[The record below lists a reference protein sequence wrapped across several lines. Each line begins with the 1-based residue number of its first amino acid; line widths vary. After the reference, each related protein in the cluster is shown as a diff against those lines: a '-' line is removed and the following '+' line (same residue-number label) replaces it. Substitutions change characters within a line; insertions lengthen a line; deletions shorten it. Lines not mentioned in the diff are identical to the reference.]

1 MTYKGYTAFV
11 EFDSEAKIF
20 HGEVA
25 DLKDVVTFQSSDAEK
40 LEEEFHLSVDEYLV
54 FCQEIGKEPEKP
66 FSGKFVV
73 RIPKKL
79 HQEAFLSA
87 LEQRQSLNSFITN
100 AIQCEVL
107 RTKNREAQPH

>member
-11 EFDSEAKIF
+11 EFDSEAKVF
-20 HGEVA
+20 HGEVV
-25 DLKDVVTFQSSDAEK
+25 DLGDIVIFQSSDAEK
-40 LEEEFHLSVDEYLV
+40 LEAEFHRSVDEYLA
-54 FCQEIGKEPEKP
+54 FCQEIGKQPEKP

-87 LEQRQSLNSFITN
+87 RGRRQSLNSFIAG
-100 AIQCEVL
+100 AIAGEIQ
-107 RTKNREAQPH
+107 RTKH